1 MKSNEVLQGI
11 IKEQKQDIEKL
22 KEALE
27 KSLNYIESFKEDLS
41 ANMAEIDI
49 YALSQEKLTLLLD
62 NCKKDKNNLTS
73 ELDSMLLFLFKKIED
88 IFEVSGKKT
97 PAQLSTVIN
106 DSIRI
111 NQIETILDLYSEKI
125 AKVRNDNALHED
137 EKEEK
142 IELWRRLRDRDISR
156 LEEL

>member
-1 MKSNEVLQGI
+1 MKSNEVLQEI
-11 IKEQKQDIEKL
+11 INEQKQDIEKL
-22 KEALE
+22 KTALE
-27 KSLNYIESFKEDLS
+27 QSLNYIEGFKKDLS
-41 ANMAEIDI
+41 SNMAELDI
-49 YALSQEKLTLLLD
+49 YALSQEKLTQLLG

-88 IFEVSGKKT
+88 IFEAAGKKA
-97 PAQLSTVIN
+97 PSQLSTVIN

-125 AKVRNDNALHED
+125 AKVRNDDTLHED
-137 EKEEK
+137 EQEEK
-142 IELWRRLRDRDISR
+142 IEFWRRLRDRDVSR